1 MGLADS
7 LSLRMMKRPSRRGVV
22 RFPRSVNWRR
32 VFVLPTRHGYMVAF
46 AILGVF
52 AIGVR
57 IQNNMLLLMAIAL
70 FVIFMFSL
78 IWSATNLDK
87 FSFMLVGKPYLIAGR
102 AVRVDL
108 APSGRQRLN
117 DVWLRGTEASDRKRP
132 ELAYDNRSLS
142 IGFSTDKRGKQD
154 LPPIMVETRFPF
166 GVARAWTYISGGEVL
181 VAPVPDFAGCRSY
194 FQIGHHT
201 HAADLTGENGADGLD
216 SWQPGTPLNRIS
228 WKHFAAS
235 DRLLQKSGDEGGA
248 NTLFFSYAH
257 VAHLGHEA
265 ALSVLCAAVLQAAD
279 LRQNFHL
286 ELPAV
291 SYRDLPP
298 SKVGTALDA
307 LACA

>member
-1 MGLADS
+1 MGLADR
-7 LSLRMMKRPSRRGVV
+7 LSLRIMRRAPRKGVA
-22 RFPRSVNWRR
+22 RFPLAVNWRR

-87 FSFMLVGKPYLIAGR
+87 LGFAVIGSPQLLAGQGIQIE
-102 AVRVDL
+102 L
-108 APSGRQRLN
+108 APKGRQRLN
-117 DVWLRGTEASDRKRP
+117 DIWLKGTETSDRKLP
-132 ELAYDNRSLS
+132 QLAHESRTIS
-142 IGFSTDKRGKQD
+142 IGFATAKRGKQD
-154 LPPIMVETRFPF
+154 LPPVQVETRFPF
-166 GVARAWTYISGGEVL
+166 GVARAWTYVSGGEVL
-181 VAPVPDFAGCRSY
+181 VAPEPDYAGCRSY

-201 HAADLTGENGADGLD
+201 HAADLAGEYGADGLD

-248 NTLFFSYAH
+248 NTLYFSYDH

-265 ALSVLCAAVLQAAD
+265 ALSILCAAVLQAAD

-286 ELPAV
+286 ELPTV
-291 SYRDLPP
+291 SFLDLPP
-298 SKVGTALDA
+298 SKISTALDA
-307 LACA
+307 LASA

>member
-1 MGLADS
+1 MGLADK
-7 LSLRMMKRPSRRGVV
+7 LSLLLMQRRPQIAKAG
-22 RFPRSVNWRR
+22 FPLSVNWRG

-78 IWSATNLDK
+78 IWSATNLDAL
-87 FSFMLVGKPYLIAGR
+87 SFRVVGKPQILAGQ
-102 AVRVDL
+102 AFQITVM
-108 APSGRQRLN
+108 PKGRSRLN
-117 DVWLRGTEASDRKRP
+117 DVWLRSVNASEQRRAILAATDSQFLIGYAPDR
-132 ELAYDNRSLS
+132 
-142 IGFSTDKRGKQD
+142 RGLQS

-166 GVARAWTYISGGEVL
+166 GVARAWTYISGGKVL
-181 VAPVPDFAGCRSY
+181 VAPQPDYAGCRSY
-194 FQIGHHT
+194 FQLGHHA
-201 HAADLTGENGADGLD
+201 HAADLAGEYGADGLD

-235 DRLLQKSGDEGGA
+235 DRLLQKSGEEGGA
-248 NTLFFSYAH
+248 NTLYFSYQQ

-265 ALSVLCAAVLQAAD
+265 ALSVLCAAVLQAAN

-286 ELPAV
+286 QLPNQAFQ
-291 SYRDLPP
+291 DLTPAQI
-298 SKVGTALDA
+298 GQALDA
-307 LACA
+307 LAIA

>member
-1 MGLADS
+1 MSVANK
-7 LSLRMMKRPSRRGVV
+7 LSLALMRRRPRITKSG
-22 RFPRSVNWRR
+22 FPLSVNWRG

-78 IWSATNLDK
+78 IWSATNLDR
-87 FSFMLVGKPYLIAGR
+87 FAFGVVGRPQLVAGQAIQVTLLPKGR
-102 AVRVDL
+102 A
-108 APSGRQRLN
+108 RLN
-117 DVWLRGTEASDRKRP
+117 DVWIQAADGSDRKLPIRAS
-132 ELAYDNRSLS
+132 ETSQAM
-142 IGFSTDKRGKQD
+142 IGFAPEERGAQH
-154 LPPIMVETRFPF
+154 LPPLMVETRFPF

-181 VAPVPDFAGCRSY
+181 VAPRPDYAGCRSY

-201 HAADLTGENGADGLD
+201 HAADLAGEYGADGLD

-228 WKHFAAS
+228 WKHYAAS
-235 DRLLQKSGDEGGA
+235 DKLLQKTGDEGGA
-248 NTLFFSYAH
+248 NTLYFSYQH

-265 ALSVLCAAVLQAAD
+265 ALSILCAAVLQAAT

-286 ELPAV
+286 ELPSLV
-291 SYRDLPP
+291 FRDLPP
-298 SKVGTALDA
+298 SQIDKALNA
-307 LACA
+307 LALA